1 MALDPEPGGRE
12 PRDRPRPTGAAGAGA
27 VLSLIREGRASTR
40 SELIAMT
47 GLARSTVTQRLD
59 QLLAERLVVPAGEA
73 ASTGGR
79 PPSVLAFN
87 RGAGVILAGDL
98 GATHS
103 RLALTD
109 LGGEI

>member
-1 MALDPEPGGRE
+1 
-12 PRDRPRPTGAAGAGA
+12 
-27 VLSLIREGRASTR
+27 
-40 SELIAMT
+40 MT

-87 RGAGVILAGDL
+87 RGAGVVLAGDL

-103 RLALTD
+103 RLALCD
-109 LGGEI
+109 LGGGGLGELAGGLPIAGGPPGVLRRGEAGLDPPPGRAGRAPGG